1 MGASDQTLRSDHA
14 MINVYDAND
23 GKKLGTITEEQ
34 LQFLVKEME
43 EESTTDR
50 DYYVNSMTVDMM
62 EADDA
67 DAALIAFLR
76 KALGGREDMDIRWE
90 PA

>member
-1 MGASDQTLRSDHA
+1 
-14 MINVYDAND
+14 MINVYDASD

-34 LQFLVKEME
+34 LAFLIQEME

-62 EADDA
+62 EADGA
-67 DAALIAFLR
+67 DKALIAFLR
-76 KALGGREDMDIRWE
+76 DALGGREDMDIRWE
-90 PA
+90 QA

>member
-1 MGASDQTLRSDHA
+1 
-14 MINVYDAND
+14 MINVYDESND
-23 GKKLGTITEEQ
+23 QLLGMITESQ
-34 LQFLVKEME
+34 LTFLTGEME

-50 DYYVNSMTVDMM
+50 DYYVNVATIDMM
-62 EADDA
+62 EAEGGDKE
-67 DAALIAFLR
+67 LIAFLR

>member
-1 MGASDQTLRSDHA
+1 